1 MIDKVA
7 DIIST
12 ISTTD
17 KQEVF
22 FVIEKD
28 AASNAN
34 LKSLLNFSGDA
45 LVSGSYIVKRN
56 APLNSVKV
64 ILIITDDSQIEI
76 KVCTETT
83 NQIID
88 LSCGSLA
95 ENAAAGRWLWSVLG
109 KSGKINWGDGN
120 EVEIKSIS
128 NNTLK
133 HQYSAAGEYTI
144 LISGINFDGGD
155 YMWGTGGFVSI
166 MSDTNYHRTDL
177 KIIKEITFKTPQIIT
192 NINCLFAG
200 LFNCEKISGTI
211 IIGSNAAASGVG
223 RENFG
228 SLFCTF
234 ANSTKLIDISK
245 LMIVWNDNYPLE
257 ALQYTFRNCYSLTF
271 EGIKK
276 FKILNSDK
284 RNIKNYQHTF
294 YSCANLKKVPRHLM
308 SPYATKLHSCFHN
321 AGIEFLPSG
330 ILDSA
335 ESEQHTFAN
344 CPLRHISSN
353 LKLDKLTKGLAIFEN
368 SYFGYNEVEIIY
380 NALPDYTGTDI
391 TPETISMGINCSE
404 EEKDKIRKL
413 LNIDKNAYP
422 DGLPNF
428 PYGETSN
435 TNSKGWPIGFNIH

>member
-1 MIDKVA
+1 MSTGADVSDK
-7 DIIST
+7 
-12 ISTTD
+12 
-17 KQEVF
+17 
-22 FVIEKD
+22 
-28 AASNAN
+28 
-34 LKSLLNFSGDA
+34 
-45 LVSGSYIVKRN
+45 Y
-56 APLNSVKV
+56 
-64 ILIITDDSQIEI
+64 
-76 KVCTETT
+76 
-83 NQIID
+83 
-88 LSCGSLA
+88 
-95 ENAAAGRWLWSVLG
+95 
-109 KSGKINWGDGN
+109 
-120 EVEIKSIS
+120 EVEIYVRYK
-128 NNTLK
+128 
-133 HQYSAAGEYTI
+133 
-144 LISGINFDGGD
+144 
-155 YMWGTGGFVSI
+155 
-166 MSDTNYHRTDL
+166 
-177 KIIKEITFKTPQIIT
+177 
-192 NINCLFAG
+192 
-200 LFNCEKISGTI
+200 
-211 IIGSNAAASGVG
+211 GSSSYNLWKQGKLNALDMG
-223 RENFG
+223 
-228 SLFCTF
+228 
-234 ANSTKLIDISK
+234 SK
-245 LMIVWNDNYPLE
+245 L
-257 ALQYTFRNCYSLTF
+257 TFPANVV
-271 EGIKK
+271 GVQ